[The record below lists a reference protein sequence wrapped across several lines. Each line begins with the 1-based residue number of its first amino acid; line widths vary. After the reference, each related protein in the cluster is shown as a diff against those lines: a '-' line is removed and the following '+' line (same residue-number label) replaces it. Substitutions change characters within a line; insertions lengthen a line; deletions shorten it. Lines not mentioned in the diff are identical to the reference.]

1 MASYLGDQY
10 ISKKEI
16 HSLEEILAK
25 YEAIKKKDIEELF
38 PMLKSGNRYRFHIE

>member
-25 YEAIKKKDIEELF
+25 YEAIKKKDVEELF
-38 PMLKSGNRYRFHIE
+38 PMLKPENRYRFHIE